1 MLGIVMQKGSQRVL
15 ALEGLRGIAAV
26 AVVLFHV
33 LQNFYPMI
41 INGPGRPQHLFFED
55 NLYGFPPMAF
65 LSGPF
70 AVAIFFVLSG
80 FVLSIG
86 FFNSKD
92 QGVIKKLASKRY
104 PRLMLPALVSIML
117 AWLFIGI
124 HASHVVDANAIIK
137 NTDLTFSWAFN
148 AHFWDALYEGT
159 VGIFMGNAV
168 TYNPVTWTMLY
179 EFAGSVA
186 VFAFCLLFGTSSR
199 RWVMYILMLVVTIQT
214 WYLAFALGM
223 ILADL
228 YVNRTQVF
236 NNKPLGIL
244 MLIVGLFFGGY
255 VTGGNVKGTIYETL
269 SVQGWQMGQNRA
281 LFLTI
286 GAFLVVAAILSLPK
300 LKDLLSRKK
309 VSSLGQYTFALYLVH
324 LPLLYVVGFG
334 MFTYF
339 VTVWH
344 LGYNHAVGAA
354 LVVYIPITVAATW
367 LFEKYID
374 APSIKL
380 SGLLAR
386 YVLVEDN
393 RKQEKAT
400 DVTPAVDMAK

>member
-1 MLGIVMQKGSQRVL
+1 MQNGSNRVL

-41 INGPGRPQHLFFED
+41 INGPGRPQHMFFED

-80 FVLSIG
+80 FVLSVG
-86 FFNSKD
+86 FFGTKS
-92 QGVIKKLASKRY
+92 QTIIKKLAAKRY
-104 PRLMLPALVSIML
+104 PRLMLPALVSIMI
-117 AWLFIGI
+117 AWFFIGI
-124 HASHVVDANAIIK
+124 HASHVVDANAIMK
-137 NTDLTFSWAFN
+137 NTDLTYSWAFS
-148 AHFWDALYEGT
+148 AHFWDALYEGA
-159 VGIFMGNAV
+159 VGIFSGNAV

-179 EFAGSVA
+179 EFVGSLT
-186 VFAFCLLFGTSSR
+186 VFAFCLLFGTSSK
-199 RWVMYILMLVVTIQT
+199 RWIMYIILLVVTIQT

-228 YVNRTQVF
+228 YVNRARVF
-236 NNKPLGIL
+236 NNKPLGAL

-269 SVQGWQMGQNRA
+269 AVRGWQLGQSRA
-281 LFLTI
+281 LFLTL
-286 GAFLVVAAILSLPK
+286 GAFFVVAAILSLPK
-300 LKDLLSRKK
+300 VNDLLARKK
-309 VSSLGQYTFALYLVH
+309 VSTLGRYTFALYLVH
-324 LPLLYVVGFG
+324 LPLLYVVAFG
-334 MFTYF
+334 MFAYLVNT
-339 VTVWH
+339 WH
-344 LGYNHAVGAA
+344 MGYNHAVVAA
-354 LVVYIPITVAATW
+354 VAVYLPITAAATW
-367 LFEKYID
+367 LFERYID

-386 YVLVEDN
+386 HVLVDDIVGKEQ
-393 RKQEKAT
+393 KTAPQPK
-400 DVTPAVDMAK
+400 